1 MTDRQKDVTPRT
13 PVAAP
18 APPGHRPS
26 LSTVWADAPLDGRA
40 CVVGVPDERW
50 GEAVKAVVVPHPG
63 GAAVTA
69 AEPAGYERER
79 GITPAT
85 RPTRA
90 DLEPVTTERTPP
102 PSPRASAPPGRRTG
116 GSDGR

>member
-13 PVAAP
+13 PVPAP
-18 APPGHRPS
+18 APPGHRPA

-63 GAAVTA
+63 GGRRDRSRT
-69 AEPAGYERER
+69 GRLR
-79 GITPAT
+79 
-85 RPTRA
+85 TRA
-90 DLEPVTTERTPP
+90 RHHPHDPP
-102 PSPRASAPPGRRTG
+102 DPRRPGTG
-116 GSDGR
+116 HH